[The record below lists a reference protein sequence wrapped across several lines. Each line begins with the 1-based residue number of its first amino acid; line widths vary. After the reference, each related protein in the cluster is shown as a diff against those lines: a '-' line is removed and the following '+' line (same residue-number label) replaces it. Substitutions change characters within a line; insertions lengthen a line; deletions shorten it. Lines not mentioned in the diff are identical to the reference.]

1 MSAIVAVLNRHG
13 VSIAADSAV
22 TLGNTHK
29 VVNSGNKIFTLSKYY
44 PVAIMTYSNASFM
57 NVPWDIII
65 KEYRKS
71 LQQRSFP
78 KLSDYQD
85 DFIKYVVKNNFF
97 CDDETQHI
105 FLQSQIRNFYE
116 INLKIAS
123 SKSKIQDF
131 SDPNL
136 YSFLITEFNECSLAN
151 STSAKCPMFEDY
163 TKEDFL
169 KYSKEDFDAFYNGKY
184 PQIIKDQDKTIFEE
198 SYFQYL
204 RVQIETTN
212 YTGLVFVGYGEEEI
226 YPSLIPVNASIAFD
240 GRWKYFV
247 DESRIGIIGDKYS
260 NAIVSPFA
268 QIDVVQTIIR
278 GINPGLKDIVT
289 SIVRNSTAS
298 LVKHI
303 KQKVNLIPGDN
314 KNKADILAF
323 DENPII
329 DDIVNSINQNM
340 FNYYTQPLLETIVN
354 LDKDDMANMAESFI
368 ALTSLI
374 RRMSPGEE
382 TVGGP
387 VDVAFI
393 SKGDGFV
400 WIKRKHYFKP
410 DLNHCF
416 FENYYKL

>member
-1 MSAIVAVLNRHG
+1 MSAIIAVLNRHG
-13 VSIAADSAV
+13 VSLAADSAV

-57 NVPWDIII
+57 SVPWDIII
-65 KEYRKS
+65 KEYRKY

-78 KLSDYQD
+78 KLSDYQE
-85 DFIKYVVKNNFF
+85 DFIKFVVKNNFF
-97 CDDETQHI
+97 CDEETQHM

-123 SKSKIQDF
+123 TKSGIHDF
-131 SDPNL
+131 ADPNL
-136 YSFLITEFNECSLAN
+136 YSFLISELNDCASAN
-151 STSAKCPMFEDY
+151 ATSAKCPMLEDY
-163 TKEDFL
+163 SKKDFL
-169 KYSKEDFDAFYNGKY
+169 QFSKADFDAFYNSKC
-184 PQIIKDQDKTIFEE
+184 PQLIKKQDRAIFEE

-204 RVQIETTN
+204 KVQIETAEN
-212 YTGLVFVGYGEEEI
+212 TGLVFVGYGEQEI

-240 GRWKYFV
+240 GRWKYYV
-247 DESRIGIIGDKYS
+247 DKNRIGIIGDKYS

-268 QIDVVQTIIR
+268 QIDVVQTIIN

-289 SIVRNSTAS
+289 NIVKNSTAS
-298 LVKHI
+298 LVKQI
-303 KQKVNLIPGDN
+303 KQKVNLIPGNN
-314 KNKADILAF
+314 KNKIDILAF
-323 DENPII
+323 NEEPII
-329 DDIVNSINQNM
+329 EDIVANINQNM
-340 FNYYTQPLLETIVN
+340 FKYYTQPLLETIVS